1 MQRTPIQEE
10 NKSQLTDLRSQ
21 MSTSKKNLNMLK
33 YIDSHILMI
42 SDDFDEKLDE
52 FKIACDQ
59 DIENL
64 NKSFPSL
71 ILNIKEDFEKRIRQG
86 KQSGKL

>member
-1 MQRTPIQEE
+1 
-10 NKSQLTDLRSQ
+10 
-21 MSTSKKNLNMLK
+21 
-33 YIDSHILMI
+33 MI